1 MESIYKGYIKK
12 SVITVAIAYG
22 IYLLYRLATTP
33 YQPKTHEVKAAVNAD
48 TVTQQQQQQQQQ
60 QPEQPSKSSIID
72 ILPRMYT
79 TGEVHARFKEHEF
92 RATNEFKNCQ
102 LMVTGTITA
111 IGTVTFS
118 KKPVITLGIP
128 GSDGGLK
135 FVFEDTNYDDD
146 KVAALNIGDSIIIS
160 GKNAQPGTFGGIFLD
175 HAQLMSA
182 MISKK
187 KRQILVVNGG
197 VYDREICHK

>member
-22 IYLLYRLATTP
+22 IYLLYGLATTP

-48 TVTQQQQQQQQQ
+48 TVTQQQH
-60 QPEQPSKSSIID
+60 QPEQPSKPSIID

-111 IGTVTFS
+111 IGTVTF
-118 KKPVITLGIP
+118 
-128 GSDGGLK
+128 
-135 FVFEDTNYDDD
+135 
-146 KVAALNIGDSIIIS
+146 
-160 GKNAQPGTFGGIFLD
+160 GKNL
-175 HAQLMSA
+175 
-182 MISKK
+182 
-187 KRQILVVNGG
+187 
-197 VYDREICHK
+197 

>member
-22 IYLLYRLATTP
+22 IYLLYGLATAP
-33 YQPKTHEVKAAVNAD
+33 YQPKTHDVKVAVNAD
-48 TVTQQQQQQQQQ
+48 TVTQQQ
-60 QPEQPSKSSIID
+60 PEQPTKLSIID

-92 RATNEFKNCQ
+92 RATNDFKNCQ
-102 LMVTGTITA
+102 LMVTGIITA
-111 IGTVTFS
+111 IGTVTFG
-118 KKPVITLGIP
+118 KKPVVTLGIP
-128 GSDGGLK
+128 GSDEGLK
-135 FVFEDTNYDDD
+135 FVFEDTNYDND

-175 HAQLMSA
+175 DSQLMSA

-197 VYDREICHK
+197 VYDREICRK

>member
-1 MESIYKGYIKK
+1 MGSIYKGYIKK

-22 IYLLYRLATTP
+22 IYLLYGLATTP
-33 YQPKTHEVKAAVNAD
+33 YQPKTHEVKVAVNAD
-48 TVTQQQQQQQQQ
+48 TVTQQQQ
-60 QPEQPSKSSIID
+60 PEQPSKPSIID

-111 IGTVTFS
+111 IGTVTFG
-118 KKPVITLGIP
+118 KKPVVTLGIP

-135 FVFEDTNYDDD
+135 FIFEDTNYDND

-175 HAQLMSA
+175 DPQLMSA

-197 VYDREICHK
+197 VYDREICRK